1 MQTIGVLEFGCWII
15 FLVVWVVSAFS
26 AKRNIRSEHWWQ
38 SPWLRIAIFILFY
51 IFFWHRVVLLVG
63 STARILP
70 PNIIV
75 ATIGLILTAAGI
87 VFAIAARF
95 YLGRNWGMPMSLK
108 EDRKLVQKGPYK
120 YIRHPIYSGMLLA
133 MVGTILVAGPWW
145 LVICALCSAYFFYS
159 AVAEERTLTKEFP
172 TEYPVYKK
180 STKMLIPFVF

>member
-1 MQTIGVLEFGCWII
+1 
-15 FLVVWVVSAFS
+15 
-26 AKRNIRSEHWWQ
+26 
-38 SPWLRIAIFILFY
+38 
-51 IFFWHRVVLLVG
+51 
-63 STARILP
+63 
-70 PNIIV
+70 
-75 ATIGLILTAAGI
+75 
-87 VFAIAARF
+87 
-95 YLGRNWGMPMSLK
+95 MSLK